1 MEMANSYIKMLLLP
15 TRGTCNCLQNRVGF
29 LFYFILF
36 FFFWG
41 GGGGHE
47 QGARETPDGKGAR
60 KITPVLQAPD
70 RLPS

>member
-36 FFFWG
+36 FFFG
-41 GGGGHE
+41 GGGGTSKEREKRLTEKAHE
-47 QGARETPDGKGAR
+47 K
-60 KITPVLQAPD
+60 
-70 RLPS
+70 